1 MIVPM
6 KYSKAG
12 LALTERFESCRLIA
26 YQDIRGIW
34 TIGWGHT
41 GPEVHEGLEWTQE
54 QCDAQA
60 DIDTRRAE
68 DNVNKHVVLTSID
81 PAPALT
87 QGEFDALVDFD
98 YNLGDGN
105 LESSTLLRLVNAG
118 DMEAAAAEF
127 EKWDHAGGKEVA
139 GLLRRRLAEK
149 QEFLS

>member
-12 LALTERFESCRLIA
+12 LALTERFESCRRDA

-34 TIGWGHT
+34 TIGYGHT

-54 QCDAQA
+54 QCDAQV
-60 DIDTRRAE
+60 DIDTDRAVE
-68 DNVNKHVVLTSID
+68 NVNKHVVFTSRVD
-81 PAPALT
+81 QQLT

-98 YNLGDGN
+98 YNVGDGN
-105 LESSTLLRLVNAG
+105 FDTSTLLRLVNAG